1 MNEKIKLIIVIIVFV
16 IALVFANNILN
27 NNADNNIDEVN
38 NKNQISN
45 SVENVEK
52 SNEVENKIE
61 DTNPPNENSVSAD
74 LEDTEKLGQVFEVTE
89 EDFEEM
95 VLKSKEKVLVEF
107 YADWCGPCKTLSP
120 ILQKIAKEN
129 LDLKVVKINV
139 DESPNLAL
147 KYGANYIP
155 LLVVFE
161 NGEEVNH
168 AVGALPKKDILELV
182 K

>member
-1 MNEKIKLIIVIIVFV
+1 MNEKIKLIILIIVFV

-45 SVENVEK
+45 N
-52 SNEVENKIE
+52 VENKIE
-61 DTNPPNENSVSAD
+61 DTNQANENSATAD